1 MKKIFTLSEN
11 ASLEYSAAICKI
23 GEVKPIEGSDF
34 LGQTVVF
41 GQNLVVRKDEMKEG
55 DVVVYC
61 PIETILNKAF
71 LSSNNLYE
79 ISERERNSNFEEVQ
93 RLYDEGKIDEAKS
106 KVGFFNKHGRIK
118 ILTLRKTPSV
128 GFIFKPENLLKWKPN
143 LDLSHIDDYINEQ
156 FDTIDGELFI
166 KVYVPYVPEQSVRDG
181 NRMMRKRNKKIR
193 RMSRMVEGE
202 FSFHY
207 DTNQLNNNMWK
218 IDPTDSVT
226 VTLKEHGTSGI
237 FCNILVKTP
246 LHLNSVQKLINKHI
260 SKNIKTLHKEIK
272 HRPYNKNFC
281 VNKLNSLKKHKI
293 KTFTQKYGNIYS
305 SRGVIKNE
313 FINQGVTSGFYKTD
327 IWGEYN
333 KILSPYVDKGMSL
346 YGEIVGYLT
355 GSQKMIQK
363 SYDYGCMEGE
373 NYFMPYRIV
382 TKNENGVKKEW
393 NVSDVEKWTKK
404 LLKEHPELKKN
415 VHPIK
420 ILYHGTLANLYPEI
434 SVTEHWHENI
444 LEALKN
450 DKIHFGMEENEPFC
464 KNKVPREG
472 IVLRI
477 DDDEKAEAFKLKCL
491 KFYNYEKGL
500 IDKGE
505 VDIEMTQGYAE
516 EN

>member
-226 VTLKEHGTSGI
+226 VTLKEHG
-237 FCNILVKTP
+237 C
-246 LHLNSVQKLINKHI
+246 VQKDSIIN
-260 SKNIKTLHKEIK
+260 TKE
-272 HRPYNKNFC
+272 
-281 VNKLNSLKKHKI
+281 
-293 KTFTQKYGNIYS
+293 YGDLTI
-305 SRGVIKNE
+305 
-313 FINQGVTSGFYKTD
+313 
-327 IWGEYN
+327 
-333 KILSPYVDKGMSL
+333 
-346 YGEIVGYLT
+346 GEIVDNKIDCHIKAFDTLNEEIVYVPID
-355 GSQKMIQK
+355 KHYMIPN
-363 SYDYGCMEGE
+363 DGE
-373 NYFMPYRIV
+373 WYEIEL
-382 TKNENGVKKEW
+382 ENG
-393 NVSDVEKWTKK
+393 TK
-404 LLKEHPELKKN
+404 LIITGNNP
-415 VHPIK
+415 VWIP
-420 ILYHGTLANLYPEI
+420 T
-434 SVTEHWHENI
+434 
-444 LEALKN
+444 LEAYRRVDELN
-450 DKIHFGMEENEPFC
+450 GNEY
-464 KNKVPREG
+464 V
-472 IVLRI
+472 
-477 DDDEKAEAFKLKCL
+477 
-491 KFYNYEKGL
+491 L
-500 IDKGE
+500 ID
-505 VDIEMTQGYAE
+505 
-516 EN
+516 